1 MTGHMFSEIERDGTI
16 GNGIKDFMA
25 WSGRVPPCP
34 PPPPPL
40 PPMMCEFPKIVLV
53 CFCIAA
59 DTQE

>member
-1 MTGHMFSEIERDGTI
+1 MLDSLMTGHMFSEIERGGTI

-25 WSGRVPPCP
+25 WSGRVPPP
-34 PPPPPL
+34 T
-40 PPMMCEFPKIVLV
+40 MCEFPKIVLV